1 MIPDMHGGRMCNVVD
16 PIDMIEGISLET
28 MHQNLYE
35 GNLVAV
41 GIERVKSGQV
51 RLRVGL
57 VFCAR
62 RNGNACVDTKSP
74 MSITVTLSYNT
85 TSQKTDY
92 PNDIPQC
99 GTDALRLALCA

>member
-1 MIPDMHGGRMCNVVD
+1 MIPDMHGRRMCNVVD
-16 PIDMIEGISLET
+16 PIDVIEGISLET

-35 GNLVAV
+35 GNLDAV

-51 RLRVGL
+51 RLR
-57 VFCAR
+57 
-62 RNGNACVDTKSP
+62 
-74 MSITVTLSYNT
+74 
-85 TSQKTDY
+85 KTDY